1 MPRATPYPDAAMTEK
16 RLALSA
22 ARLSAVQALYQME
35 MSGQGLDEVR
45 KQFEDHRLGMEI
57 DGDTYREANLDL
69 FRKILDDA
77 QARQAGIDQLTDRKL
92 VDNWPLGRIDATLRA
107 LFRAAGA
114 ELYEAKRTPPKV
126 IISEYVDV
134 ARAFFPTSKEP
145 GFVNAVLDAMARE
158 VRPEGFA

>member
-1 MPRATPYPDAAMTEK
+1 MPRATPFPTAKTNEK
-16 RLALSA
+16 KLALSA

-35 MSGQGLDEVR
+35 MSGQGLDKVR
-45 KQFEDHRLGMEI
+45 QQFEDHRLGMEI
-57 DGDTYREANLDL
+57 DGETFREANLDL
-69 FRKILDDA
+69 FRQILDDA
-77 QARQAGIDQLTDRKL
+77 QTRQVGIDQLTDRKL

-114 ELYEAKRTPPKV
+114 ELYEAKKTPPKV

-158 VRPEGFA
+158 VRPEAFS